1 LNKQHQWK
9 NNYAIVIP
17 TILPQRKKYLGEVLT
32 QLAHLCPNAPIVV
45 SPHIQNLPPKTD
57 LVRALKR
64 GAAFGLQWVIYL
76 EDDAYLAPVFSNEV
90 ARVLKEASHR
100 DLKVAT
106 FYSNAERTLKALRQ
120 GKRSCIIQ
128 PRYFWASVC
137 LAIYTEE
144 IPRIASFAPAWYEDH
159 PEHWHASDLLIAA
172 YCSSINRNILCC
184 VPSPVQHRDPPS
196 TLGHCIRSQ
205 RYSRT
210 FRYAYGTIPD

>member
-1 LNKQHQWK
+1 LNKPPHRK

-17 TILPQRKKYLGEVLT
+17 TILPQRKKYLGELLT
-32 QLAHLCPNAPIVV
+32 QLAHLCPYAPIVV
-45 SPHIQNLPPKTD
+45 SAHIQGLPPKTD

-64 GAAFGLQWVIYL
+64 GAAFGLPWVIYL
-76 EDDAYLAPVFSNEV
+76 EDDAYLATVFPDEV
-90 ARVLKEASHR
+90 ARILVEASHQ
-100 DLKVAT
+100 DFKVAT
-106 FYSNAERTLKALRQ
+106 FYSNAERTLKAMRQ

-137 LAIYTEE
+137 LAIHSEE
-144 IPRIASFAPAWYEDH
+144 IPQIAAFAPAWYEDH

-172 YCSSINRNILCC
+172 YCAATHKNILCC

-196 TLGHCIRSQ
+196 TLGHCVRSR